1 MSKKAGIIRTVIV
14 IVALIA
20 LIALIWVMLGTG
32 KKPAE
37 LPYDGS
43 GDSFV
48 TMLENGEIQ
57 AVYVV
62 NGSDAYI
69 LKKNSA
75 TDYETFKKNP
85 AKAADYHVETG
96 GYTAILQL
104 FDDLRGQEG
113 AVVPELTLHYET
125 GVNWTSIVF
134 PVIMLLLLGG
144 TIFFIIKQN
153 AGANKQA
160 MNFGKTKAR
169 MTMSTNV
176 KFSDVAGAEEEKEEL
191 KEIVDFLKNPQKFS
205 DLGARIPKGVLL
217 VGPPGTG
224 KTLFAKA
231 VAGESNVPFF
241 SISGSDFVE
250 MFVGTGA
257 ARVRD
262 LFDQAKRNM
271 PCIVF
276 IDEIDAVGRQR
287 GAGLGGGH
295 DEREQTLNQLLVQM
309 DGFEKNEGIIIMAA
323 TNRADILDP
332 ALLRPGRFDRQIYVN
347 IPDVKGREEIF
358 KVHSRNK
365 PLAPDVSFKILARM
379 TSGFSGADIANLL
392 NEAAILAARAGR
404 KVIVMEDILEG
415 INKVIAG
422 PQKKSRVITDSDK
435 RITAYHEAGHAIIA
449 RLLPGCDEVQEVSI
463 IPRGM
468 AAGYTLTR
476 PDSDDSHVTK
486 NKLLDNIVMMLGGRA
501 AEQIVIHDISTGASN
516 DIERASGIA
525 RKMVTEWG
533 MSEQLGN
540 MFLGG
545 NKEVFLGRDYGTTH
559 SYSEKLGGVIDSEV
573 KRILD
578 ESYDRALTLIKE
590 HRSVMDNMVRVLFAK
605 NTIYTDE
612 VEMLFDGKSAEE
624 VIKAIDERQA
634 KHQTYRYDYE
644 PKREAQEAKII
655 NASEFVE
662 SENAKDKAV
671 KAEESKAEKT
681 DTAEEKEESLTEEIS
696 AENPVEEKSADEK
709 PAAKKPAAARKP
721 RKAPVKKDDKPEG
734 GDDKAE

>member
-644 PKREAQEAKII
+644 PKREAQEAKIV

-662 SENAKDKAV
+662 SESAKDKAV

-681 DTAEEKEESLTEEIS
+681 DTAEEEAESLTEEIS

-709 PAAKKPAAARKP
+709 PAANKPAAARKP

>member
-125 GVNWTSIVF
+125 GVSWTSIVF

-191 KEIVDFLKNPQKFS
+191 KEIVDFLKNPQILN

-662 SENAKDKAV
+662 SESAKDKAV